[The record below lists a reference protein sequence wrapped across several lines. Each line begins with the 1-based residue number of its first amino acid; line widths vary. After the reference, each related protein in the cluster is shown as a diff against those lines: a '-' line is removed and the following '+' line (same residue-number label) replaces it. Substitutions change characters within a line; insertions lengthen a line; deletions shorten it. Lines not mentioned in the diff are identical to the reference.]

1 MTTRT
6 KICGITRLEDALHAA
21 EAGAAFLGYIF
32 YAPSR
37 RFIAP
42 RSAKD
47 IIAQVRKVY
56 PGVLHVGVFVDEE
69 PSNMVWI
76 RNLAG
81 LDLLQLHGSETPEI
95 CRELELHG
103 IDVIKVL
110 PMSAGSP
117 ATDYR
122 TYDVPYYLCDTHDP
136 ALKGGTGRTF
146 DLSRIPL
153 DLPRDRTF
161 LAGGL
166 TPENVGEMVSQ
177 VQPYCVDVSTGVE
190 DSPGIKSSRRVSE
203 FIKAVSSAG
212 ESASVKGKQ

>member
-21 EAGAAFLGYIF
+21 GAGASYLGYIF
-32 YAPSR
+32 YAPSK

-42 RSAKD
+42 RSAKE
-47 IIAQVRKVY
+47 IISQVRKAY

-81 LDLLQLHGSETPEI
+81 LDLLQLHGSETPEV
-95 CRELELHG
+95 CRELEFHQ

-117 ATDYR
+117 TTDFR
-122 TYDVPYYLCDTHDP
+122 VYDVPYYLCDTHDP

-146 DLSRIPL
+146 DLSRIPSG
-153 DLPRDRTF
+153 LPRDRTF

-166 TPENVGEMVSQ
+166 TPDNVGEVVRK

-190 DSPGIKSSRRVSE
+190 ENPGIKSALRVTR
-203 FIKAVSSAG
+203 FIDAVSSAS
-212 ESASVKGKQ
+212 EAAPSER